1 LQLQVQAPD
10 YESLLDILD
19 AAGQDERLVLFIE
32 GLMLR
37 QSAMDDNTDASA
49 NALKQSSQL
58 WQSLYVSLQSGVV
71 FVKRRP
77 SAPSFK
83 LLHTRKPDSNSPYSS
98 RKNSVSQLLRGG
110 RRISAH
116 KLSRPSVPSLGS
128 DLEVFSSSSR
138 RSSIQQIVGSAQ
150 ATAAASPRR
159 ANAAAADDAALH
171 NTTEATAYSASSK
184 LQRRRSFVE
193 LS

>member
-116 KLSRPSVPSLGS
+116 KLSWPSVPSLGS

-159 ANAAAADDAALH
+159 ANAAAADAALH

>member
-1 LQLQVQAPD
+1 MQLQVQAPD

-77 SAPSFK
+77 SSPSFK
-83 LLHTRKPDSNSPYSS
+83 LPLTRKPDSNSP
-98 RKNSVSQLLRGG
+98 
-110 RRISAH
+110 
-116 KLSRPSVPSLGS
+116 
-128 DLEVFSSSSR
+128 
-138 RSSIQQIVGSAQ
+138 
-150 ATAAASPRR
+150 
-159 ANAAAADDAALH
+159 
-171 NTTEATAYSASSK
+171 
-184 LQRRRSFVE
+184 
-193 LS
+193 